1 MPPRAALAL
10 GSVLDFLRLLA
21 AGAVSSGASLLSP
34 LLLLLLLL
42 LSSSLPLAPLPL
54 ALELSSSSLKSS
66 SDEDILVY

>member
-1 MPPRAALAL
+1 MPPRAALTL

-34 LLLLLLLL
+34 LLLLLLL
-42 LSSSLPLAPLPL
+42 SSSLPLSPLPL